1 MGFPIIGDLLNSTV
15 GKVVGKLVDKYL
27 PASMSEKEKA
37 EIGLEM
43 QKLILEE
50 EKNLHAQLETV
61 NATMRAEAQSDKFI
75 VYSWRPLVGYCF
87 IALILNNFVLL
98 PYFVSYGLQPII
110 IPDGIWSAMLV
121 VLGISAGTRGY
132 EKIARVSKW

>member
-1 MGFPIIGDLLNSTV
+1 MGLPIIGDLLNSTV

-37 EIGLEM
+37 EMQLEM
-43 QKLILEE
+43 EKLLIEE
-50 EKNLHAQLETV
+50 EKNLQAQMETV

-75 VYSWRPLVGYCF
+75 VYAWRPLVGFCF
-87 IALILNNFVLL
+87 VALICNNFILM
-98 PYFVSYGLQPII
+98 PYFASYGLQPII

-121 VLGISAGTRGY
+121 VLGVSAGTRGI
-132 EKIARVSKW
+132 EKMWRNKNK